1 MLRILLLI
9 TFCSSLS
16 FAQTYT
22 STIRGSVK
30 DADTGLPLA
39 NATVQ
44 LTTGNTGTTSNKDG
58 DFRFDN
64 LPVGRY
70 ILTVSFLGY
79 ETVKVPEILLE
90 SGKESVQ
97 QIKLNPTGQ
106 QLKEATVVS
115 SRPVAFNS
123 VQTITIEQTLR
134 YAATYLDPARVAT
147 SFAGVAAAHDQAN
160 GLVIRGNSP
169 NGMQWRLE
177 GVEIVNPNHLSN
189 AGTFSDRSTQT
200 GGGVNILSTQLLG
213 NSYFMSGAF
222 PAQYGNALSG
232 ILDMNLRKGNDE
244 KTEFVAQAS
253 LIGLDL
259 AAEGPFSNNSKASYV
274 ANYRYSFTGLLGA
287 MGVDFGGE
295 INRFQ
300 DLSFN
305 INLPT
310 TKAGTFTVF
319 GLGGISSNT
328 FTAERDSS
336 LWEFQKDGRDIIF
349 KNKMGAI
356 GATSALPIGTRTA
369 LNTTIVAS
377 GLSLSRQSFNI
388 GGKNYSSRVLSEW
401 DEQSKSRI
409 SLSSY
414 LTHRFSQR
422 SRLKVGLYATQQS
435 DAIFSNSET
444 PLHTRRLTGF
454 VIQPFADWTYQITA
468 SLTSEIGVHNL
479 FYSNKN
485 GDQTAHSNSFEP
497 RAAFR
502 WQASASQQL
511 SLSYGLHSQIQLP
524 QAYMATISN
533 LPVSYYGN
541 LSLKPSKSHH
551 FVLGYQ
557 KFFSKDNSLKV
568 EAYLQELYNV
578 AISADSKNSF
588 SAINLVE
595 SYVNQKLSNKGT
607 GRNYGVEATY
617 QKLLTDQFYL
627 LLSGSVYKA
636 TYVGSDGIKRNGRFD
651 GGHTFSLTT
660 GKEFKTRRQSIW
672 GVNVKALVTGGFRDT
687 PINLAE
693 SQKANATV
701 YIQDQA
707 FSIKMKEYF
716 RPDLRIYWKKSKTRY
731 SRTLAI
737 DFQNVAGVKND
748 AFSYYDTFQK
758 KIVLQHQ
765 LGMIPVLSYRWEF

>member
-1 MLRILLLI
+1 MTRILLLLL
-9 TFCSSLS
+9 FCSSIS
-16 FAQTYT
+16 FAQTQT
-22 STIRGSVK
+22 STIRGTVT

-39 NATVQ
+39 NASIQ
-44 LTTGNTGTTSNKDG
+44 LSPGGKGVSSG
-58 DFRFDN
+58 QEGSFRFDK

-70 ILTVSFLGY
+70 VISVSFLGY
-79 ETVKVPEILLE
+79 ETVQIPEILLE
-90 SGKESVQ
+90 SGRESVQ
-97 QIKLNPTGQ
+97 PIRLNSAGK
-106 QLKEATVVS
+106 QLNEATVTAL
-115 SRPVAFNS
+115 RPVAFNS
-123 VQTITIEQTLR
+123 VQAITIEQTMR

-189 AGTFSDRSTQT
+189 AGTLSDRSTQT

-244 KTEFVAQAS
+244 KTEFVAQAG
-253 LIGLDL
+253 LIGLDV
-259 AAEGPFSNNSKASYV
+259 AAEGPFSKKSKASYV

-295 INRFQ
+295 VNRFQ

-305 INLPT
+305 ISLPT
-310 TKAGTFTVF
+310 AKAGTFTVF

-356 GATSALPIGTRTA
+356 GATHALPIGTRTA

-377 GLSLSRQSFNI
+377 GLSLSRESYNI
-388 GGKNYSSRVLSEW
+388 GGKDYSSRVLTER

-414 LTHRFSQR
+414 ITHRFSDR
-422 SRLKVGLYATQQS
+422 SRLKAGVYLTRQS
-435 DAIFSNSET
+435 DAILSNSELIVQT
-444 PLHTRRLTGF
+444 KSLTAF
-454 VIQPFADWTYQITA
+454 VIQPFVSWTYHFTP

-485 GDQTAHSNSFEP
+485 GDQTGHSNSIDP
-497 RAAFR
+497 RAALR
-502 WQASASQQL
+502 WQANETQQF
-511 SLSYGLHSQIQLP
+511 SLSYGLHSQVQLP
-524 QAYMATISN
+524 QTYMAVIPPS
-533 LPVSYYGN
+533 PSSDFPN
-541 LSLKPSKSHH
+541 LSLKPSRSHH
-551 FVLGYQ
+551 FIIGYQ
-557 KFFSKDNSLKV
+557 KNFVTNSSLKI
-568 EAYLQELYNV
+568 EAYLQTLYDV
-578 AISADSKNSF
+578 AISAGSKNSF

-595 SYVNQKLSNKGT
+595 SYVNQKLSNQGT

-617 QKLLTDQFYL
+617 QKLLTDQFYVL
-627 LLSGSVYKA
+627 ISGSLYNA
-636 TYVGSDGIKRNGRFD
+636 TYVGSDGIRRDSRFN
-651 GGHTFSLTT
+651 GGHTFSFTG
-660 GKEFKTRRQSIW
+660 GKEFKTRRQSTW
-672 GVNVKALVTGGFRDT
+672 GINVKALVTGGFRDT
-687 PINLAE
+687 PIDLAA
-693 SQKANATV
+693 SIQARATV
-701 YIQDQA
+701 YNQDQA
-707 FSIKMKEYF
+707 FIIKLKEYF
-716 RPDLRIYWKKSKTRY
+716 RPDLRIYWKKSKSRY
-731 SRTLAI
+731 SRTLAL
-737 DFQNVAGVKND
+737 DFQNVASIKND
-748 AFSYYDTFQK
+748 AYSYYDSFQK